1 LDTVGPALSQVR
13 RAKAERK
20 LSMRAEIRLTEVRGS
35 AAQVAPCADGQRAA
49 VGSSGSSCDPIPAAT
64 RASRARSDIWAT
76 PCVSDVAK
84 DLAALDGRAQNGEH
98 LPALGDR
105 GRGDAPRGGREAPN
119 APRGPYAH
127 GPSHPPEHGHPPEAR
142 QFEYRPSRPGAAR
155 VWRGRRA
162 LGRCRQARKQWWAG
176 TGLNGRHEDF
186 QACRH
191 RLPWTPDPLL
201 YVMIR
206 AVRGFGST
214 RGFRIGAY
222 GHERFGPS
230 RVRVNQAG
238 LCCQA
243 PGQATEIVGR
253 PGE

>member
-1 LDTVGPALSQVR
+1 MQCRQPRTGGRRCSTQALTQCAGYSQLGSRTEEVWSWWRPRLGTPRAVAVARRDRPGARRRGPRLLDTVGPALSQVR

-105 GRGDAPRGGREAPN
+105 GRGDAPRGGRELQTLHE
-119 APRGPYAH
+119 AH
-127 GPSHPPEHGHPPEAR
+127 TPTATLIPLNTAT
-142 QFEYRPSRPGAAR
+142 RPKR
-155 VWRGRRA
+155 VSS
-162 LGRCRQARKQWWAG
+162 
-176 TGLNGRHEDF
+176 
-186 QACRH
+186 
-191 RLPWTPDPLL
+191 
-201 YVMIR
+201 
-206 AVRGFGST
+206 ST
-214 RGFRIGAY
+214 
-222 GHERFGPS
+222 
-230 RVRVNQAG
+230 VRVGRAQRASGAG
-238 LCCQA
+238 GA
-243 PGQATEIVGR
+243 R
-253 PGE
+253 